1 MRVTLADVA
10 QAMPKRRGCRSDDLC
25 GFGKRGKSPREMQ
38 PMTQR
43 FPGESGRLTGTD
55 RAIEKSGEV
64 SSTTAD
70 VAEFVPDWFRIG
82 RSDRE
87 KGVRSQ

>member
-10 QAMPKRRGCRSDDLC
+10 QAMPKTCCCRSDDLN
-25 GFGKRGKSPREMQ
+25 GFGKLGKTPREMQ

-43 FPGESGRLTGTD
+43 FPRESGRLTGTD

-70 VAEFVPDWFRIG
+70 VAGFVPDRSFR
-82 RSDRE
+82 RHASAADC
-87 KGVRSQ
+87 